1 MKHTKQHAKS
11 NKIWLIISTW
21 SARYKLCIKESARYK
36 FRIKEYASALKIF
49 YAYDHKNKV
58 WQLLQFQHVIKVEI
72 NSEKAYVLKTKYRY
86 IFLLKKFK
94 FDFNYYL
101 V

>member
-21 SARYKLCIKESARYK
+21 SARYKFC
-36 FRIKEYASALKIF
+36 IKEYASALKIF

-72 NSEKAYVLKTKYRY
+72 NSGKAYVLKTKYRY